1 MLNDVKKK
9 KRKGKKGKKKKK
21 KNLWSLMCSDWPR
34 DPSGENR
41 QITLPSMD
49 AMDVSVRFPFPQI
62 FFSPTFSL

>member
-1 MLNDVKKK
+1 MTLKNKTEKE
-9 KRKGKKGKKKKK
+9 KRAKKKK
-21 KNLWSLMCSDWPR
+21 KNLRSLRRSDWPR